1 MSGALATSRASHRAG
16 PDRESRRPI
25 KLMIVDD
32 SMVARAVLSRMIDA
46 DGNFEIAGIAG
57 TAEDAI
63 EALGQVMVDIV
74 VLDLEMP
81 GVGGLKAL
89 PRILEAAKG
98 AKVLIVSSL
107 AEEGAEETVAA
118 LALGAADTLPKPG
131 TGRFNGRFSE
141 VLLSKL
147 RGLGYADR
155 SSVRPSQPASLPQ
168 VIRPQSSQALRL
180 VAIGAST
187 GGIQAL
193 GAFFAALPA
202 RIGVPILVTQHLP
215 PAFMTVFARQLS
227 VAAGREAVVA
237 QDGTQLL
244 PDCIVIAPGEA
255 HMLVDEVNGLLIAR
269 LLKTK
274 VSSGCMPSVDPMLA
288 SAGAVLGGGAL
299 GIVLTGM
306 GRDGAEG
313 ARKLIEAG
321 GSVMAQDESTSAVWG
336 MPRAVAEL
344 GLACAVLSPDKLA
357 RRVGS
362 RAEEGPCK

>member
-1 MSGALATSRASHRAG
+1 MKGALATSRASHRAG
-16 PDRESRRPI
+16 PARPSRRPI

-74 VLDLEMP
+74 LLDLEMP
-81 GVGGLKAL
+81 GAGGLKSL

-141 VLLSKL
+141 VLLGKL

-155 SSVRPSQPASLPQ
+155 SSVPASP
-168 VIRPQSSQALRL
+168 VATPRSIATQSNEPLQLL
-180 VAIGAST
+180 AIGAST
-187 GGIQAL
+187 GGIHAL
-193 GAFFAALPA
+193 ATFFAALPD

-215 PAFMTVFARQLS
+215 PAFMSVFARQLS
-227 VAAGREAVVA
+227 LAAGREAVVA
-237 QDGTQLL
+237 EEGTHLL
-244 PDCIVIAPGEA
+244 PDRIVIAPGEA
-255 HMLVDEVNGLLIAR
+255 HLMVDEVGGRLVAR
-269 LLKTK
+269 LLQAK
-274 VSSGCMPSVDPMLA
+274 VNSGCMPSVDPMLA

-299 GIVLTGM
+299 GVVLTGM

-313 ARKLIEAG
+313 ARRLVEAG
-321 GSVMAQDESTSAVWG
+321 GSVMAQDEASSAVWG
-336 MPRAVAEL
+336 MPRAVADA
-344 GLACAVLSPDKLA
+344 GLACAVLPPDKLA
-357 RRVGS
+357 RRVAS
-362 RAEEGPCK
+362 RAEEASCK

>member
-1 MSGALATSRASHRAG
+1 MKGALATSRANQPVEPAK
-16 PDRESRRPI
+16 PSRRPI

-46 DGNFEIAGIAG
+46 DGSFEISAIAG

-74 VLDLEMP
+74 LLDLEMP

-141 VLLSKL
+141 VLLGKL
-147 RGLGYADR
+147 RELGYADR
-155 SSVRPSQPASLPQ
+155 SSISAAPVKQMPRPVAVQSGQPLKLLA
-168 VIRPQSSQALRL
+168 V
-180 VAIGAST
+180 GAST
-187 GGIQAL
+187 GGIHAL

-215 PAFMTVFARQLS
+215 PAFMAVFARQLS

-237 QDGTQLL
+237 EEGTRLL
-244 PDCIVIAPGEA
+244 PDRIVVAPGEA
-255 HMLVDEVNGLLIAR
+255 HLVVDEINGILIAR
-269 LLKTK
+269 LLKAK

-288 SAGAVLGGGAL
+288 SAGAILGGGAL
-299 GIVLTGM
+299 GVVLTGM

-313 ARKLIEAG
+313 ARKLVEAG
-321 GSVMAQDESTSAVWG
+321 GSVMAQDEASSAVWG
-336 MPRAVAEL
+336 MPRAVAEA
-344 GLACAVLSPDKLA
+344 GLACAILPPDKLA
-357 RRVGS
+357 RRVAS
-362 RAEEGPCK
+362 RTEEASCK